1 MYIIIQLA
9 LKWKSVEMRE
19 KYYLHESVSTVKLK
33 INGSCCNSTIT
44 TVKHGVIFRLFSASS
59 SLNRY
64 VQGNL
69 R

>member
-9 LKWKSVEMRE
+9 LKWKSVEMRQ

-33 INGSCCNSTIT
+33 INGSCSTII
-44 TVKHGVIFRLFSASS
+44 TVKHGMIFRLFSASS